1 MSSKSLHS
9 LETNIL
15 TKPITQTKF
24 NTESSFMAQAG
35 KSKRTSETKTLKSSL
50 KSGKTGSVGH
60 KMCVVKEHPVKSLRK
75 Q

>member
-24 NTESSFMAQAG
+24 NTESNFMAQAG

-50 KSGKTGSVGH
+50 KSGKTGSVGL
-60 KMCVVKEHPVKSLRK
+60 ERYLSL
-75 Q
+75 